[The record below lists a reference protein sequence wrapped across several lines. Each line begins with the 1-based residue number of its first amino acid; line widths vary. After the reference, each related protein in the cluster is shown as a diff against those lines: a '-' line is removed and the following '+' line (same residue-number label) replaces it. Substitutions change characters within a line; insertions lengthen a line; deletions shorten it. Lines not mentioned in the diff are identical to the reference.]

1 MRCLIMPVEMAA
13 RVDELGELR
22 LAVARPGVTG
32 RRQPAT
38 ANADAANLLVSELL
52 TIYIF
57 GVY

>member
-1 MRCLIMPVEMAA
+1 MPVEMAA